1 MVTAWR
7 LYGTRDPPF
16 WGDPDSGDLASH
28 CGADPAALARAF
40 QVSGVLSSDVRPG
53 TDG

>member
-16 WGDPDSGDLASH
+16 WAIPI
-28 CGADPAALARAF
+28 PEIWPRIAAQIQLLWRVPF
-40 QVSGVLSSDVRPG
+40 R
-53 TDG
+53 